1 MHEILEDKMI
11 SDYIA
16 IWISRKLSFLGEALI
31 YLRTR
36 HHNVYN
42 TEIIQLH
49 IQERGGYVLTC
60 FCTGLR
66 NFLYV

>member
-1 MHEILEDKMI
+1 M
-11 SDYIA
+11 
-16 IWISRKLSFLGEALI
+16 SFLGEALI

-49 IQERGGYVLTC
+49 IQERGGYVLHV
-60 FCTGLR
+60 FAL
-66 NFLYV
+66 FLGIFYMFKFITNKKFELQIGCPFINL